1 MLELPMQLQL
11 VYMLSTV
18 YTALFMFF
26 VIFARVTATTLAGAA
41 AAGAWLTAIGLALT
55 VIAGAG
61 YRTATSRTYLFC
73 HFPLPPFL
81 E

>member
-1 MLELPMQLQL
+1 
-11 VYMLSTV
+11 MLSRV
-18 YTALFMFF
+18 YTALFMVF
-26 VIFARVTATTLAGAA
+26 VIFARVTTITLAGAA

-61 YRTATSRTYLFC
+61 YRTATSRTYLFR
-73 HFPLPPFL
+73 HLLKPPLL

>member
-1 MLELPMQLQL
+1 M
-11 VYMLSTV
+11 
-18 YTALFMFF
+18 FM
-26 VIFARVTATTLAGAA
+26 VIFARVTTTTLAGAA

-61 YRTATSRTYLFC
+61 YCTATSWTYLFR
-73 HFPLPPFL
+73 HLLTPPFL